1 MPFKDLRNQRQQI
14 RTHHLGAGG
23 PGIDMAV
30 GTTLVAAVA
39 EIDLQRCEL
48 SALQGR
54 ENGLNNSH
62 RLHADEADSSR
73 QTTDVNKPDGSPLS
87 YQWVSFAS
95 NPRNPHKNPHS
106 FDQWDLLIAGPRP
119 VVPKKGAWGV
129 VGYMPTRR
137 RASDFPPSFE
147 GSNVMTGA
155 SEIPACQSTC
165 KPNRS
170 ARTHKAC

>member
-48 SALQGR
+48 SALQGW

-62 RLHADEADSSR
+62 RLLADKADSSR
-73 QTTDVNKPDGSPLS
+73 QNASILEKRMLS
-87 YQWVSFAS
+87 
-95 NPRNPHKNPHS
+95 
-106 FDQWDLLIAGPRP
+106 LLL
-119 VVPKKGAWGV
+119 
-129 VGYMPTRR
+129 
-137 RASDFPPSFE
+137 S
-147 GSNVMTGA
+147 
-155 SEIPACQSTC
+155 
-165 KPNRS
+165 
-170 ARTHKAC
+170 